1 MAEEMLILA
10 GRDGREIGALL
21 NVGLDIDLNGTR
33 DFEVSVHRSA
43 WSEAFEYGG
52 YIFRPGT
59 EIGGRIG
66 RMYTDTALDVIKIC
80 GLTWRGMLNGKA
92 IVPPAGQDYRKVSGE
107 LNAVLK
113 SLIEPE
119 FEGLFAVSREST
131 GVTVSNYQFDRYVD
145 LLSGIEKMLKSK
157 GHRLQI
163 SYIEA
168 SREPG
173 YVQVKAVKIVDYSS
187 EIELSQDSGL
197 DFKLNDIRNGYNHMI
212 VAGKGDM
219 SSRNVFH
226 LYAWPDGSIRREQY
240 YRGIDERVYIYENTS
255 TETAEV
261 EEKAREEFLKIM
273 NRKEFGMNTSALS
286 LAADI
291 GDILGG
297 RDYLTGV
304 YMAKPITNIIYTTDD
319 DGTVSVEYQLEG
331 ED

>member
-10 GRDGREIGALL
+10 GRDGREIGSLL

-43 WSEAFEYGG
+43 WSTAFEYGG
-52 YIFRPGT
+52 CIFRPGT

-168 SREPG
+168 NREPG

-197 DFKLNDIRNGYNHMI
+197 DFQLNDIRNGYNHMI
-212 VAGKGDM
+212 VAGKGEM
-219 SSRNVFH
+219 SSRN
-226 LYAWPDGSIRREQY
+226 
-240 YRGIDERVYIYENTS
+240 VYIYENTS